1 MLIAR
6 LDRLACPEMN
16 PAIALDDPDLSV
28 RVAVLPG
35 ATAAK
40 LATHARLLAQERA
53 FHARHG
59 VRSLERCSGKGQHR
73 RMIVTNGAP
82 GGQADPAERVM
93 DVVLSI
99 RENGAT
105 FRDIAAAL
113 NQQELVTASGTV
125 LTGVE

>member
-1 MLIAR
+1 
-6 LDRLACPEMN
+6 
-16 PAIALDDPDLSV
+16 
-28 RVAVLPG
+28 
-35 ATAAK
+35 
-40 LATHARLLAQERA
+40 
-53 FHARHG
+53 
-59 VRSLERCSGKGQHR
+59 
-73 RMIVTNGAP
+73 MIVTNGAP